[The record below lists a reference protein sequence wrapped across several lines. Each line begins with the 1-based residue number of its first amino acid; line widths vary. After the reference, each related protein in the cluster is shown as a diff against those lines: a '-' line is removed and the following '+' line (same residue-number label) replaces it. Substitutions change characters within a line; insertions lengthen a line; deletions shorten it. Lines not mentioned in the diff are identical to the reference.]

1 MKKKTP
7 WRDPIVEE
15 IHRFREEYAKK
26 FDYDPERIF
35 LDLKRLEKEDDG
47 PYVSFSRE
55 EDPNRSQSP
64 ATATNPPTAPARP
77 SKGRGTITGV

>member
-1 MKKKTP
+1 MKSKTP

-35 LDLKRLEKEDDG
+35 LDLRRQQEESG
-47 PYVSFSRE
+47 VPVVSFA
-55 EDPNRSQSP
+55 PKP
-64 ATATNPPTAPARP
+64 ATATTPPTAPARP
-77 SKGRGTITGV
+77 SKRRGT

>member
-1 MKKKTP
+1 MKNETS

-26 FDYDPERIF
+26 FDYDIEKMF
-35 LDLKRLEKEDDG
+35 LDLRRQQEESG
-47 PYVSFSRE
+47 EPVVSFA
-55 EDPNRSQSP
+55 PKP

-77 SKGRGTITGV
+77 SKHRDT